1 MRVRGVSSLKRSFLR
16 SICADQEPE
25 RDYLEAAIR
34 TVVQIHACEPAGDIL
49 LFLTGEEE
57 IEDAATKIRR
67 EVANLGDGAGACLVL
82 PLYSTLPPAM
92 QQKIFEAAPASRK
105 PGAPAGRKART
116 HPCAQRACAVLLL
129 TLMLTW
135 HCAHSHPPA
144 RRL

>member
-1 MRVRGVSSLKRSFLR
+1 MPTRTHARAVSHRANRSFLR
-16 SICADQEPE
+16 SIRAHQEPE

-67 EVANLGDGAGACLVL
+67 EIGNLGDGAGACLVL

-105 PGAPAGRKART
+105 PGAPAGRKARIRKRT
-116 HPCAQRACAVLLL
+116 HPRAQRACSD
-129 TLMLTW
+129 
-135 HCAHSHPPA
+135 SHP
-144 RRL
+144 R